1 MDGREGLALSRDEGR
16 RMNPDRWESAKRLFH
31 EALERPPADR
41 DGFVRAAAAGDEALR
56 EEVVA
61 LLSAQTRADAAFG
74 AVAPSDAAPAML
86 AGSPKGAAGS
96 QLTAGQHLGPYR
108 IESIL
113 GAGGMGQVY

>member
-41 DGFVRAAAAGDEALR
+41 DGFVRSAAAGDAALR

-61 LLSAQTRADAAFG
+61 LLSAQTQADAAFG
-74 AVAPSDAAPAML
+74 PIAQSHAAPAL
-86 AGSPKGAAGS
+86 PAGSPTVAAGS
-96 QLTAGQHLGPYR
+96 ELTAGQRLGPY
-108 IESIL
+108 
-113 GAGGMGQVY
+113 